1 MKSTSRKR
9 PINKVFV
16 YFGIILV
23 SAILAF
29 GCFWLTLNATEP
41 DEPNKYHQ
49 FEINIWFQDIAT
61 NRFIFSRNTK
71 FVDELFAFV

>member
-1 MKSTSRKR
+1 MNSGNFYDLWNMESYLYLQT
-9 PINKVFV
+9 
-16 YFGIILV
+16 
-23 SAILAF
+23 F

-71 FVDELFAFV
+71 FVDELFAFVEEEIYE